1 MFDEF
6 RMSWCF
12 SCQLASTAGGVKPL
26 ANNFDGAESAT
37 ADGQAGNLLAQY
49 ESNGFAIAFLIRGGE
64 FFGLL
69 WREPVQQVQQ
79 IIRIAEP
86 LEAGLCALGKLLL

>member
-6 RMSWCF
+6 RMCWCF

-37 ADGQAGNLLAQY
+37 ADGQAGKLLAQY
-49 ESNGFAIAFLIRGGE
+49 ASNRFAIAFLIRGGE

-69 WREPVQQVQQ
+69 GREAAQKVS
-79 IIRIAEP
+79 
-86 LEAGLCALGKLLL
+86 